1 MNNWM
6 HLNRLKLNP
15 SKTEFILFG
24 SQQQLAKCNTNA
36 ITVVDATVKMPD
48 SIKYLGAHLDK

>member
-1 MNNWM
+1 M

-15 SKTEFILFG
+15 SKTEFFLFG

-48 SIKYLGAHLDK
+48 SVKYLGAHLDE